1 MSAAGG
7 RPLAGRRIVVTRPAG
22 QADALADRIA
32 ARGGTPIVFP
42 VLEIRDVEDLQP
54 LHALIDRL
62 EAFDLAIFI
71 SPNAVNKAMN
81 LVTARRAWPPG
92 LAVATIGRS
101 SERELRLHGFCT
113 VIAPQGRFDSEALLE
128 LLPAERVAG
137 RRVVIFRGDG
147 GRELLGDTLAA
158 RGATL
163 AYAECYRRGRPDADV
178 GPLLKAWARG
188 EIDAVTVSSSEGLAN
203 LYDMVGKLGQQWLR
217 RTPVFAP
224 HARIA
229 EKARGLGLER
239 VVETGAADEGI
250 VSGLESFFA
259 TVSST

>member
-1 MSAAGG
+1 MSAGDG
-7 RPLAGRRIVVTRPAG
+7 RALAGRHIVVTRPSG
-22 QADALADRIA
+22 QA
-32 ARGGTPIVFP
+32 GGLSDLIRKSGGEPIEFP
-42 VLEIRDVEDLQP
+42 VLEIRDVEDLRP
-54 LHALIDRL
+54 LNALVDRL
-62 EAFDLAIFI
+62 DGFDLAVFI

-81 LVTARRAWPPG
+81 LVTARRDWP
-92 LAVATIGRS
+92 AKVAAATIGRS
-101 SERELRLHGFCT
+101 SERELARYG
-113 VIAPQGRFDSEALLE
+113 VGDIIAPQGRFDSEALLE

-147 GRELLGDTLAA
+147 GRELLGDTLTA
-158 RGATL
+158 RGATVE
-163 AYAECYRRGRPDADV
+163 YAECYRRGRPDADV

-188 EIDAVTVSSSEGLAN
+188 GIDAVTVSSSEGLAN

-239 VVETGAADEGI
+239 VIETGPADDGLVAGLAA
-250 VSGLESFFA
+250 FFA
-259 TVSST
+259 TVPER